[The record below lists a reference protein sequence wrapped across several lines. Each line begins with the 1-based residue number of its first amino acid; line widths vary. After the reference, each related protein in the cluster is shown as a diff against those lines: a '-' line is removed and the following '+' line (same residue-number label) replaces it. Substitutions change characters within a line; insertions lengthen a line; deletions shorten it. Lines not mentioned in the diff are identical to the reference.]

1 MNVNNTFLRSLSMNH
16 LSLFNYYVCTLDQ
29 LKRVTIHNS
38 NFVEISVIREAPQLV
53 KDFSP
58 MVNLFKLKNWNPTY
72 GDLTGQSKKEAVVK
86 FGAEQVQ
93 LWRRSYATAPPS
105 IQSENP
111 HFVEI
116 QNNPKFSVIPAE
128 LLPRSES
135 LEMTINRALPYWHD
149 VIVPA
154 MKNGKTLLIAAHGNL
169 LRGFV
174 KFLDKISDGTNKFE
188 KFFSFSVF

>member
-1 MNVNNTFLRSLSMNH
+1 M
-16 LSLFNYYVCTLDQ
+16 
-29 LKRVTIHNS
+29 
-38 NFVEISVIREAPQLV
+38 
-53 KDFSP
+53 
-58 MVNLFKLKNWNPTY
+58 
-72 GDLTGQSKKEAVVK
+72 
-86 FGAEQVQ
+86 
-93 LWRRSYATAPPS
+93 PPS

-174 KFLDKISDGTNKFE
+174 KFLDKISDGMNKFE
-188 KFFSFSVF
+188 KFFFIYYGSSIF